1 MKDRIEMQA
10 FREGIR
16 DIVKNYK
23 YIPKD
28 YSIFEKFPLNNKQC
42 LYVAHWADKG
52 MIYEKNLESLTGYTL
67 AEFNAEDLVAY
78 THPDDRDIVKKI
90 TKGVVEHVIKIP
102 TSNEEAHL
110 FLSFRFLKKDGNY
123 CKILRQS
130 SAFERD
136 VKGRMVSNFSLLT
149 DISFLETSDRVEWN
163 FQANELDLKKFKK
176 VVYQLYKDFY
186 TKREKEVIRM
196 LDKDFTSEQIAQNL
210 HISKH
215 TVQTHRKNILKK
227 AKSHSID
234 DVLLFCKKNGILE

>member
-1 MKDRIEMQA
+1 MEDRLEMQA

-16 DIVKNYK
+16 DIVKDYK
-23 YIPKD
+23 YTPRD

-52 MIYEKNLESLTGYTL
+52 IVYEKNLESLTGYTL
-67 AEFNAEDLVAY
+67 TEFNAEDLVAY
-78 THPDDRDIVKKI
+78 THPDDRDIVKNI
-90 TKGVVEHVIKIP
+90 TKGVVEHVAKIP

-163 FQANELDLKKFKK
+163 FQANELDLKAFKK
-176 VVYQLYKDFY
+176 VIYKLYKDFF
-186 TKREKEVIRM
+186 TKREKEVIM
-196 LDKDFTSEQIAQNL
+196 LMNKEWTSEQIANKL
-210 HISKH
+210 YLSKH
-215 TVQTHRKNILKK
+215 TVQTHRKNILRK
-227 AKSHSID
+227 AKSHSIN
-234 DVLLFCKKNGILE
+234 DVLHFCKKNGILE